1 MCTTYH
7 MFDSNPLR
15 TLVRLPCGVA
25 GRRSPDVEARPR
37 ARGPRRQRGLRQRG
51 IGLGDHHEVAPRE
64 VGRRRGCRDPFDRM
78 LAAQAVI
85 EGVPI
90 VSNDEA
96 FDLFGVMRLW

>member
-1 MCTTYH
+1 MTSH
-7 MFDSNPLR
+7 
-15 TLVRLPCGVA
+15 
-25 GRRSPDVEARPR
+25 
-37 ARGPRRQRGLRQRG
+37 
-51 IGLGDHHEVAPRE
+51 
-64 VGRRRGCRDPFDRM
+64 RDPFDRM